1 MFNCCI
7 HIEYEWRKVGRG
19 ENWSRGKL
27 VARKIGSG
35 KLVAENWSRGKL
47 VAGDFIFYISQVPHV
62 SHFSLGVCYVH
73 ISYVSVVIS
82 STHTQGTLDTY
93 NLLI

>member
-1 MFNCCI
+1 MNGGKLVAGKI
-7 HIEYEWRKVGRG
+7 GRG
-19 ENWSRGKL
+19 ENWSR
-27 VARKIGSG
+27 G

>member
-1 MFNCCI
+1 MLN
-7 HIEYEWRKVGRG
+7 EWRKVGRG